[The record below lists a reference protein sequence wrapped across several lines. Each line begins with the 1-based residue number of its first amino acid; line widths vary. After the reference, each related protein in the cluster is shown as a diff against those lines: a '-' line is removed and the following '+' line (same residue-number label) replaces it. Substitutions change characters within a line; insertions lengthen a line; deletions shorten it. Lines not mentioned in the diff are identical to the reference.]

1 MTGNLGWRCAFAEGN
16 ESEMTSSPTNVSVTH
31 WNNCRPTASSSSM
44 NMMEGA
50 AAFA

>member
-31 WNNCRPTASSSSM
+31 WNNFCQNDPSNKQR
-44 NMMEGA
+44 G
-50 AAFA
+50 